1 MRAGTGGDE
10 AGLWAGDLVGTCLF
24 CCSNMLE
31 TGMLGRTMNT
41 RHVQIVVFSKNLHPR
56 LITCLFFM

>member
-24 CCSNMLE
+24 CCLRCIRKSILSFSYLEHEYMTCSN
-31 TGMLGRTMNT
+31 G
-41 RHVQIVVFSKNLHPR
+41 IYSKSCWP
-56 LITCLFFM
+56 